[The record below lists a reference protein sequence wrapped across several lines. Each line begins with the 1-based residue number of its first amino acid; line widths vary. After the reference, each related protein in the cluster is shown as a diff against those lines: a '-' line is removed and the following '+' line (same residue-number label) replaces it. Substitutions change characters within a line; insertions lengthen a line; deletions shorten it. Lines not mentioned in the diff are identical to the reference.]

1 MHDELHSSM
10 NSVPEEVAVS
20 SMNFVPVSK
29 LQMNLVQ
36 KAILGG
42 KILFL
47 INLILDCCEFVLKPE
62 IISFRHG
69 FPSTSVCA
77 L

>member
-1 MHDELHSSM
+1 M

-29 LQMNLVQ
+29 LLMNLVP

-42 KILFL
+42 KIIFL
-47 INLILDCCEFVLKPE
+47 IDLILEFCEFVLKPE

-69 FPSTSVCA
+69 FPSTSVRA